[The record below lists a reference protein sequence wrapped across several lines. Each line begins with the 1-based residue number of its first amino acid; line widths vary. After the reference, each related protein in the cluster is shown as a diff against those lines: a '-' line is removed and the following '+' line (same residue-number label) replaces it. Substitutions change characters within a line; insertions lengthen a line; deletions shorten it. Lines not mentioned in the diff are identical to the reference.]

1 MSKSGTCPTA
11 NDAFSTARMVM
22 LCYSWIIQKWR
33 YFSTFGTQSS
43 LHFCLI

>member
-1 MSKSGTCPTA
+1 
-11 NDAFSTARMVM
+11 MVM

-43 LHFCLI
+43 LHFLLDLSAGCFVI